1 MTAPIPEPRPHS
13 REVPQEG
20 ICLRGVGH
28 VYGRGTS
35 HAVTAL
41 RGVDLHI
48 APGEFVAVVGHNGS
62 GKSTVAKH
70 LNVLLLPS
78 EGDVWVDGRNTR
90 DPGARLAIRQRVG
103 MVFQNPDNQIVGIT
117 VENDIAFGL
126 ENLGL
131 PVEVIEERI
140 DEALRLLG
148 IEHLRHEPPHR
159 LSGGQKQRLT
169 IAGVVAMRPRYMVL
183 DEATALLDPGGRA
196 EVLDCIVRLNRE
208 EGLAVVWI
216 THFMEEAVHAHKV
229 AVMEGGRVVMAG
241 TPREVFQRVE
251 EIRRL
256 RLDVPLVTR
265 IAAGLRERGL
275 PVPADAV
282 FLEEVVEGVCRLKS
296 RA

>member
-1 MTAPIPEPRPHS
+1 LS
-13 REVPQEG
+13 RKVPAEG
-20 ICLRGVGH
+20 IRLRGVFH
-28 VYGRGTS
+28 TYGRGTP
-35 HAVTAL
+35 HEVTAL
-41 RGVDLHI
+41 RGVDLDI
-48 APGEFVAVVGHNGS
+48 APGQFVAVVGHNGS

-70 LNVLLLPS
+70 LNVLLQPT
-78 EGDVWVDGRNTR
+78 EGDVWVDGLNTR
-90 DPGARLAIRQRVG
+90 DPAARMAIRRRVG

-117 VENDIAFGL
+117 VEHDVAFGL

-131 PVEVIEERI
+131 PVEVIEQRI

-159 LSGGQKQRLT
+159 LSAGQKQRLA

-183 DEATALLDPGGRA
+183 DEATALLDPAGRA

-208 EGLAVVWI
+208 EGLGVVWI
-216 THFMEEAVHAHKV
+216 THFMEEAVHADQV
-229 AVMEGGRVVMAG
+229 VVMEGGQVVMAG
-241 TPREVFQRVE
+241 TPRQVFQQAE

-282 FLEEVVEGVCRLKS
+282 FLEEVVQSVCRS
-296 RA
+296 ASGD

>member
-1 MTAPIPEPRPHS
+1 MTAAAPEPRPLN

-20 ICLRGVGH
+20 ICLRGVSY

-41 RGVDLHI
+41 RGVDLDI

-90 DPGARLAIRQRVG
+90 DPEARLAIRRRVG

-159 LSGGQKQRLT
+159 LSGGQKQRLA

-183 DEATALLDPGGRA
+183 DEATALLDPAGRA
-196 EVLDCIVRLNRE
+196 EVLDCIVRLNRD

-216 THFMEEAVHAHKV
+216 THFMEEAVHADKV

-241 TPREVFQRVE
+241 TPRQVFQRVD

-265 IAAGLRERGL
+265 IAAGLRARGL
-275 PVPADAV
+275 PVPGDAV